1 MTFWEILHEGIRASD
16 WTLKKTRWQGDCL
29 SPFLVSSRVCLAMP
43 LSTERQPSILHN
55 TDQSPDGT
63 NNIRAG
69 EPSHCTETCNIV
81 IFGETGAGKSSLVNL
96 ITRTQSAQTSSD
108 AKGCTIR
115 TNVYEHDVVIRNKTL
130 KVKLFDTAG
139 LDEGSEGS
147 VPDKEAQK
155 NVKKLLQTLME
166 QDGIHLLVYC
176 VQGTRETTALRRN
189 YMSLHSKVKDKVP
202 IIIVVTRLENQ
213 DPDMEEWWRKNEQ
226 SISKLNMT
234 FAGHACVTAV
244 TIDERDS
251 DRLRQRSIQSYHTL
265 CDVIDQCRLPN
276 EKGVRDVEWACDDH
290 ERDHP
295 RNVIVCDSAVPATLN
310 VCNIAGVINGAWVRS
325 TVVMRGHYY
334 MFQRVT
340 APYPPAK
347 RSKGG
352 IGFEPCLLIFYVD
365 KDESLNTQRMEVQK
379 FYKVYAKSKASLVVV
394 VCGCDSDE
402 DAKGWWEGLNDT
414 GMDPLLAPSITF
426 TSLPRDTSD
435 HSESAQEALQKLIWE
450 LSRPGEPRSSVVR
463 DLLNRV
469 WGYLTRV
476 N

>member
-1 MTFWEILHEGIRASD
+1 M
-16 WTLKKTRWQGDCL
+16 
-29 SPFLVSSRVCLAMP
+29 SS
-43 LSTERQPSILHN
+43 STSL
-55 TDQSPDGT
+55 DGT
-63 NNIRAG
+63 NDIRVG
-69 EPSHCTETCNIV
+69 EVLHRTETCNIV

-96 ITRTQSAQTSSD
+96 ITGTQSAPTSSD
-108 AKGCTIR
+108 ATGCTDK
-115 TNVYEHDVVIRNKTL
+115 TTMYNHDVVIQNKTL

-139 LDEGSEGS
+139 LDEGSEGT
-147 VPDKEAQK
+147 VPNKEAQQ
-155 NVKKLLQTLME
+155 VLKKLLQTLME

-176 VQGTRETTALRRN
+176 VQGTRESRALYRN
-189 YMSLHSKVKDKVP
+189 YMSLYSKVKEKVP
-202 IIIVVTRLENQ
+202 IVIVVTRLENQ
-213 DPDMEEWWRKNEQ
+213 DPDMEQWWRKNEP
-226 SISKLNMT
+226 SISNLNMT
-234 FAGHACVTAV
+234 FAGHACVTSV
-244 TIDERDS
+244 TIDDSDS
-251 DRLRQRSIQSYHTL
+251 DRLKQRREQSYHTL
-265 CDVIDQCRLPN
+265 CELIEQCRLPN

-295 RNVIVCDSAVPATLN
+295 RSVIVCDSAVPAPLN

-325 TVVMRGHYY
+325 MVVIRGHYY

-352 IGFEPCLLIFYVD
+352 VGFEPCLLIFYAN
-365 KDESLNTQRMEVQK
+365 KGESVNTQRMEVQK
-379 FYKVYAKSKASLVVV
+379 FRRVYAKSKVSLVVV

-402 DAKGWWEGLNDT
+402 DAKGWWEGSNDT
-414 GMDPLLAPSITF
+414 GMDLLLASSITF
-426 TSLPRDTSD
+426 TYLPRDASE

-450 LSRPGEPRSSVVR
+450 LSRTGEPHSSVVR

>member
-1 MTFWEILHEGIRASD
+1 MSLFAER
-16 WTLKKTRWQGDCL
+16 R
-29 SPFLVSSRVCLAMP
+29 
-43 LSTERQPSILHN
+43 LSTFHTS
-55 TDQSPDGT
+55 DQSPDGS
-63 NNIRAG
+63 NDIRAG
-69 EPSHCTETCNIV
+69 EASHRTEICNIV

-96 ITRTQSAQTSSD
+96 ITGTQTALTSSD
-108 AKGCTIR
+108 AMGCTTK
-115 TNVYEHDVVIRNKTL
+115 TNVYDHDFVVRNKIL

-139 LDEGSEGS
+139 LDEGSEGT
-147 VPDKEAQK
+147 VPDKEAQRAL
-155 NVKKLLQTLME
+155 KKLLQTLME
-166 QDGIHLLVYC
+166 QDGIHLLIYC
-176 VQGTRETTALRRN
+176 VQGARESLALRRN
-189 YMSLHSKVKDKVP
+189 YMSLYSKVKEKVP
-202 IIIVVTRLENQ
+202 IVIVVTRLENQ
-213 DPDMEEWWRKNEQ
+213 NPDMEQWWRNNEQ
-226 SISKLNMT
+226 SIANLRMIL
-234 FAGHACVTAV
+234 AGHACVTTV
-244 TIDERDS
+244 TIDESDS
-251 DRLRQRSIQSYHTL
+251 PRLKQRREQSYRAL
-265 CDVIDQCRLPN
+265 CQLIEQCRLPN

-295 RNVIVCDSAVPATLN
+295 RNVIVCDSAVPAPMN

-352 IGFEPCLLIFYVD
+352 VGFEPCLLIFYVD
-365 KDESLNTQRMEVQK
+365 KDESVDTQRAEVQK
-379 FYKVYAKSKASLVVV
+379 FRKVYAKSKVSLVVV

-402 DAKGWWEGLNDT
+402 DAKGWWEGSNDG

-426 TSLPRDTSD
+426 THIPRDALG

-450 LSRPGEPRSSVVR
+450 LSRPGEPRGSVVR

-469 WGYLTRV
+469 WGYLKGV